1 MNKYETL
8 GERLLARREEL
19 GMTQETLA
27 DKAGVTRMAISKIEL
42 GATQKPRADNLF
54 ALAKALKVNPS
65 WLVSGKGDKAL
76 SSGTSGD
83 LSIDNAA
90 PVDVLTREVPLISWV
105 QAGSFTEASLLP
117 REDYTYYPCPVKC
130 SEYSF
135 ALKVEGESMLSRFE
149 PGDII
154 YVDPELI
161 DPPSGKFVI
170 ARMVGSTEATFK
182 QLQVIEN
189 KRYLKALNPDYPP
202 EARFLKINGDCELIG
217 TVICHV
223 KPV

>member
-54 ALAKALKVNPS
+54 SLAKALKVNPN
-65 WLVSGKGDKAL
+65 WLVSGKGDKEL
-76 SSGTSGD
+76 VMPD
-83 LSIDNAA
+83 LVVDNAT

-105 QAGSFTEASLLP
+105 QAGSFTEATLLP
-117 REDYTYYPCPVKC
+117 REDYAYYPCPVKC
-130 SEYSF
+130 SQHSF
-135 ALKVEGESMLSRFE
+135 ALKIEGESMLPRFE

-161 DPPSGKFVI
+161 DPPSGKYVI
-170 ARMVGSTEATFK
+170 ARLNGNFEATFK
-182 QLQVIEN
+182 QLQIMDGQH
-189 KRYLKALNPDYPP
+189 YLKALNPDYPP
-202 EARFLKINGDCELIG
+202 EARFLKINGECELIG
-217 TVICHV
+217 TVVCHV
-223 KPV
+223 KTV